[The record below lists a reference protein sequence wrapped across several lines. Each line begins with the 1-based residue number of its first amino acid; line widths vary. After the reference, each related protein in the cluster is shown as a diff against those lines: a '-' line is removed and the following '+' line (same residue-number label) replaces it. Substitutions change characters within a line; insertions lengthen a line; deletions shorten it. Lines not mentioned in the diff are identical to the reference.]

1 MFNINSNGE
10 GLYNAYNPFHITNE
24 VQFALSDP
32 LGSNI
37 LIGGVGGSSD
47 LGANADTIGDQF
59 VPEVWGQAV
68 LDSFNKNTVMAK
80 LGTDLSALAAGGEP
94 ATCCKAKTL
103 LRSTDKRSV
112 K

>member
-1 MFNINSNGE
+1 M
-10 GLYNAYNPFHITNE
+10 
-24 VQFALSDP
+24 ALTDP

-37 LIGGVGGSSD
+37 LIGGVGGSST

-80 LGTDLSALAAGGEP
+80 L
-94 ATCCKAKTL
+94 
-103 LRSTDKRSV
+103 
-112 K
+112 